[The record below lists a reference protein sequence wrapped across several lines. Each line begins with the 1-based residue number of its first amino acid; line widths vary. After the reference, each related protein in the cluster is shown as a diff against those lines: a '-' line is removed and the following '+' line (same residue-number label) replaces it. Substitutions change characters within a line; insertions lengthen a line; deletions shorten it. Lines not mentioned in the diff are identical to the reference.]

1 MVVRAAALSVLPL
14 GSLATALVGRHSRF
28 APRRNEHPCASD
40 ITRVGGTR
48 RAGDTHESGGDM
60 TEAEVESR
68 KPRMNHRA
76 RLVPSTVV
84 PGAEAANRP

>member
-1 MVVRAAALSVLPL
+1 
-14 GSLATALVGRHSRF
+14 
-28 APRRNEHPCASD
+28 
-40 ITRVGGTR
+40 
-48 RAGDTHESGGDM
+48 M

-68 KPRMNHRA
+68 KPRMNHRG